1 MISRLL
7 VRRNFERSA
16 QHCASHLRRKTRHD
30 LFQSGCD
37 RAGVS
42 AKKTFENA
50 YCRIEHGVMLPEK
63 ADEVAHVG
71 FVGSKFAGALGNLG
85 KAISIAG
92 LFHFRKQE
100 VEHDKIK
107 MLDFIS
113 TAFDELPR

>member
-1 MISRLL
+1 MKSRT
-7 VRRNFERSA
+7 S
-16 QHCASHLRRKTRHD
+16 
-30 LFQSGCD
+30 
-37 RAGVS
+37 
-42 AKKTFENA
+42 
-50 YCRIEHGVMLPEK
+50 
-63 ADEVAHVG
+63 
-71 FVGSKFAGALGNLG
+71 SKFAGALGNLG